1 MPQNQYELTSLIQQ
15 QTEHRSQID
24 IFITY
29 PCTRLITKIEPV
41 EPELEIIG
49 FIFMG
54 LLFEPAIRM
63 VSNREW
69 RDLTNGYKNRCE
81 TKGIFFASKATDDRT
96 FFVHPFLFYSPI
108 IKIIEEELK
117 ESGP

>member
-1 MPQNQYELTSLIQQ
+1 MPRNQYELTSLVQQ
-15 QTEHRSQID
+15 QPEHRSQID

-29 PCTRLITKIEPV
+29 PCTRLITQIEPA

-49 FIFMG
+49 FIFRG
-54 LLFEPAIRM
+54 QLFEPAIRM

-69 RDLTNGYKNRCE
+69 HDLTKQYKNCCE
-81 TKGIFFASKATDDRT
+81 TRGISFARKATEDRA